1 MENTLNYNINVGGN
15 ANESVGS
22 LKKQLR
28 EAQAEVGALS
38 DKFGATS
45 KEAIEAAKRAGE
57 LKDRIGDAK
66 ALTEAFNPDAKF
78 KSLTASLSGVAG
90 GFAAVQGAIGLFGG
104 ESKELEKQL
113 LKVQSAL
120 ALSQGLQS
128 VGESIDSFKQLGAVI
143 QTTTLFLKANAAANA
158 LTAATLRA
166 VGVAAETTAIGF
178 KVLKAA
184 IVSTGIGVLVIAL
197 GELLSALMNYTSAA
211 DKAAKKQKELNEEI
225 VKGTEAGN
233 KAVKEYL
240 KSSAELEE
248 LRAKLAGKGEDEIL
262 AIRKKSLNSQIEQ
275 NKKDYEQLIKL
286 DKVKASALIDENA
299 KLTDELTKLDINFKI
314 EQKKRQEE
322 ADKKAIENNKKKTD
336 EQKRL
341 DQEEQQRIKE
351 RNDRESAAQQIQIDA
366 FRSTLDKRQQDI
378 LAAEDDFEKKKGE
391 LIKAGVTDFTLVEE
405 QYRLKLLE
413 INKTYDLQELEQ
425 KKKVQDVNKQ
435 RELELAQLN
444 AVTLEEKREL
454 DLLNLETEY
463 NDKLLLAITNGEN
476 VIALEELIAAKK
488 KAINQKFI
496 EDKKAQDEEI
506 KKADQQLVDAKF
518 AIASAGLNLLGS
530 LAGQNEKIANA
541 IFALD
546 KALAVAKIVV
556 DTQREI
562 SAYGANPV
570 WSLSPDGGALIKSK
584 YILGAKLRAAASI
597 ATIAGTTIAKFKGG
611 TTSANFGQGG
621 AINTSGTPI
630 IPTQQTQLTQL
641 NQQSINAIGNSAIRA
656 YVVETDIT
664 SNQKRVQAIKQRAR
678 FS

>member
-299 KLTDELTKLDINFKI
+299 NLTNELTKLDINFKI
-314 EQKKRQEE
+314 DQKKRQEE